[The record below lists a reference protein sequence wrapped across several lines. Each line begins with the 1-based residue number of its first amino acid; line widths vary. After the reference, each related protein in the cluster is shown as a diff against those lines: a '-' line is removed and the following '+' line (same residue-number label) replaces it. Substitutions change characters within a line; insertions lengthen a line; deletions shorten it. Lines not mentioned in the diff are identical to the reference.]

1 MIQTSRNTVEGY
13 QTKPLRPA
21 FESMHA
27 KFPG

>member
-1 MIQTSRNTVEGY
+1 VEGY